1 MRLYFPAA
9 NGLHPVPEHCQEKPS
24 NNNGERKMELWL
36 LWVLP
41 KNRPRPGTMFV
52 SRENQI
58 WPHFPENHLQ
68 PPSRH
73 TASDFLSFPPA
84 PFCEVLLDLQ
94 IISLHFSCFQ
104 SLPDFHF
111 GNYKERNGEL
121 SVMTCQVKAGMKF
134 YSKTLLS
141 FFPHTPC
148 PPGPEFMGCL
158 LF

>member
-1 MRLYFPAA
+1 MACILCLNTAKKNP
-9 NGLHPVPEHCQEKPS
+9 QITT
-24 NNNGERKMELWL
+24 EREGWSC
-36 LWVLP
+36 
-41 KNRPRPGTMFV
+41 G
-52 SRENQI
+52 
-58 WPHFPENHLQ
+58 
-68 PPSRH
+68 
-73 TASDFLSFPPA
+73 
-84 PFCEVLLDLQ
+84 FCGSCLRTGLDLAACLSAER
-94 IISLHFSCFQ
+94 IRYGLISLKTTSSHRLSTRLQTFFLFPLPLFVRSCLTCKLLVCTFHVFSPFLI
-104 SLPDFHF
+104 SIF

>member
-24 NNNGERKMELWL
+24 NNNGERGMELWL
-36 LWVLP
+36 LWLLP
-41 KNRPRPGTMFV
+41 RNRPRPGSMFV

-58 WPHFPENHLQ
+58 RPHFPENHLQ
-68 PPSRH
+68 R
-73 TASDFLSFPPA
+73 TASDRLSFPWLLFVRSRFTCKLLVCTFHVFN
-84 PFCEVLLDLQ
+84 PFL
-94 IISLHFSCFQ
+94 ISS
-104 SLPDFHF
+104 F
-111 GNYKERNGEL
+111 GNDKETNGEL

-141 FFPHTPC
+141 LFQHTPC